1 MHLPGGHRVQE
12 FLIGEE
18 GIRSHQDIPYH
29 SSTLTNHTNYQ
40 VHIPPGLLHRP
51 TNRVIPHSFLL
62 PQHTASTARAI
73 PILPLPISLLQITLP
88 QTRQTISTAR
98 TIRTSRR
105 THTRTIT
112 NLSNRPTLINACRT
126 TPSLI
131 TSPTPWPTTPTTT
144 NIIPT
149 ATICHSRSS
158 STAPPSANH
167 SGFSL
172 I

>member
-1 MHLPGGHRVQE
+1 MQE
-12 FLIGEE
+12 FLIGEG

-29 SSTLTNHTNYQ
+29 SSTLTNHTNYP
-40 VHIPPGLLHRP
+40 VHIPPGLPHRP
-51 TNRVIPHSFLL
+51 INRATPHSFLP

-73 PILPLPISLLQITLP
+73 PILPLPVSLLQITLL

-98 TIRTSRR
+98 IIRTTPQR
-105 THTRTIT
+105 TRTRTIT
-112 NLSNRPTLINACRT
+112 NPPNRPTLINAWHT

-149 ATICHSRSS
+149 ATICHSRSR
-158 STAPPSANH
+158 STALHSANL